1 MAVRALAPLT
11 LDAVR
16 AESIALDLRM
26 VRGQSPFDPTL
37 SEGLRLCTLNDQL
50 SIVFKEAFASNET
63 DPVTLSKNLITL
75 AAHALAWAQ
84 VLDNSGWSAPGGVSA
99 YLSEV

>member
-1 MAVRALAPLT
+1 MAVRALSPLT
-11 LDAVR
+11 LDAVK

-37 SEGLRLCTLNDQL
+37 SEGVRISTLNDQL
-50 SIVFKEAFASNET
+50 SVVFKEAFLYDG
-63 DPVTLSKNLITL
+63 DPVILSKNLITL